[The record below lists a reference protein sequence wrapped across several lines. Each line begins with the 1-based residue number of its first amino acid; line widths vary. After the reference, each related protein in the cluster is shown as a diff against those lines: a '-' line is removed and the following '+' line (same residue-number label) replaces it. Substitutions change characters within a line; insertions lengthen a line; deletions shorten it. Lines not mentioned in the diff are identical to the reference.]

1 MGSVLHKHTVVQMN
15 DSESAQRFDPK
26 MAQNILLIWLD
37 SNIDQANTDCQHT
50 LIHLKRVINTI
61 HTFTN
66 IDDCVQFLQKNQYD
80 KICMIVSGSLGKQI
94 IPHVHH
100 MSYIAII
107 FIFCGNT
114 QSNEQWVQDWPKI
127 KGVHTDIKSIC
138 YTLQQFVK
146 DCEHNGIGFSLVES
160 DDISKNLNQLDP
172 MFICTWILKDIL
184 FDIEFES
191 EHFLGLIKYCREIL
205 EKDNKNELQNIAIFE
220 QEYTKKTPIWWYTS
234 EFFLYS
240 LVNKTLYLLDIS
252 VIMKIGFFI
261 RDLHQQ
267 IQCCH
272 SKQCHKNQLIT
283 LYRGQYLLEEHF
295 KQLCQT
301 QGGLLTF
308 NNFLSTTTE
317 ISKALWFVQH
327 KRSGQVGI
335 FFTITP
341 HQLLSSTPFA
351 SIDKFSEHPTEK
363 EVLFSMH
370 TIFRIENVEF
380 CPTNQIWKVEL
391 TQTTLNNHEL
401 YALTKCL
408 GDTIAI
414 ERFAEYDRLGRFF
427 IQMSKF
433 DQAQHVYQKML
444 LDSKVKDFEKAN
456 IYHQLGRIQDKQG
469 QQQQAIDSYI
479 KCITILEKH
488 NSKYANDL
496 ALAYNSMGALYT
508 RMANYAEA
516 LTFYN
521 KALTIQERNLHG
533 NHLDIADTKNNIGIL
548 YKKTNDLRK
557 AENYLNEALQI
568 RERVGPACHP
578 NIVQSYYNLSLLY
591 EQMQD
596 RDREIVCLDKAVS
609 IGNQCLPKDH
619 PFLQKINAKK
629 RTYRA

>member
-1 MGSVLHKHTVVQMN
+1 MDAAAR
-15 DSESAQRFDPK
+15 DSFRVE
-26 MAQNILLIWLD
+26 NNCLIWLD
-37 SNIDQANTDCQHT
+37 QDNEHYRSRFTELQNLFDV
-50 LIHLKRVINTI
+50 LKNFADIESCLKFLNDTTINENL
-61 HTFTN
+61 F
-66 IDDCVQFLQKNQYD
+66 
-80 KICMIVSGSLGKQI
+80 MISSGSLGQLIVPQI
-94 IPHVHH
+94 HH
-100 MSYIAII
+100 FEQIESI
-107 FIFCGNT
+107 FIFCMDRSKHKKWADQWSKIEDVYTDMTSLYKAIEDVRRRNERNSVCLSFLRTEDNDDFEQIDNQMKISFMYT
-114 QSNEQWVQDWPKI
+114 QILADILLKIDFKKKDFNELITYSRSRYENKEKTLTEINDFERLYNKKDAIYWYTRDYFPYPMLNKALREM
-127 KGVHTDIKSIC
+127 DIE
-138 YTLQQFVK
+138 V
-146 DCEHNGIGFSLVES
+146 
-160 DDISKNLNQLDP
+160 
-172 MFICTWILKDIL
+172 ILK
-184 FDIEFES
+184 
-191 EHFLGLIKYCREIL
+191 
-205 EKDNKNELQNIAIFE
+205 
-220 QEYTKKTPIWWYTS
+220 
-234 EFFLYS
+234 
-240 LVNKTLYLLDIS
+240 
-252 VIMKIGFFI
+252 MGFFI

>member
-1 MGSVLHKHTVVQMN
+1 MDAAAR
-15 DSESAQRFDPK
+15 DSFRVE
-26 MAQNILLIWLD
+26 NNCLIWLD
-37 SNIDQANTDCQHT
+37 QDNEHYRSRFTELQNLFDVIKNFADIESC
-50 LIHLKRVINTI
+50 LKFLNDTTINEKM
-61 HTFTN
+61 F
-66 IDDCVQFLQKNQYD
+66 
-80 KICMIVSGSLGKQI
+80 MISSGSLGQLIVPQI
-94 IPHVHH
+94 HH
-100 MSYIAII
+100 FEQIESI
-107 FIFCGNT
+107 FIFCMDRSKHKKWADQWSKIEDVYTDMTSLYKAIEDVRRRNERNSVCLSFLRTEDNDDFEQIDNQMKISFMYT
-114 QSNEQWVQDWPKI
+114 QILADILLKIDFKKKDFNELITYSRSRYENKEKTLTEINDFERLYNKKDAIYWYTRDYFPYPMLNKALREM
-127 KGVHTDIKSIC
+127 DIE
-138 YTLQQFVK
+138 V
-146 DCEHNGIGFSLVES
+146 
-160 DDISKNLNQLDP
+160 
-172 MFICTWILKDIL
+172 ILK
-184 FDIEFES
+184 
-191 EHFLGLIKYCREIL
+191 
-205 EKDNKNELQNIAIFE
+205 
-220 QEYTKKTPIWWYTS
+220 
-234 EFFLYS
+234 
-240 LVNKTLYLLDIS
+240 
-252 VIMKIGFFI
+252 MGFFI

-568 RERVGPACHP
+568 RERVGPACNP